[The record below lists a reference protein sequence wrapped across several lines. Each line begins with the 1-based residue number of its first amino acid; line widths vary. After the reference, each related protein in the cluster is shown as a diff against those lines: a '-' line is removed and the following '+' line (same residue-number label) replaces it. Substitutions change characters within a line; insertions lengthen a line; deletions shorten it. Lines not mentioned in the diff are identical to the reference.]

1 MAFNNDLNTKI
12 VATVGPASSS
22 YEKLLELVHNG
33 VSVFRLNFSHGSH
46 DDHLN
51 TIEKITR
58 INREHGLHISILAD
72 LQGPKLRVGQIENNG
87 LKIKEGDILTFTNE
101 KCVGTMEKIFMSYE
115 LFARDVEPGEKVLV
129 DDGKLVLE
137 VVETNKIDSVKLK
150 VLFGS
155 LNC

>member
-1 MAFNNDLNTKI
+1 M
-12 VATVGPASSS
+12 
-22 YEKLLELVHNG
+22 
-33 VSVFRLNFSHGSH
+33 
-46 DDHLN
+46 DHTMTILN

-87 LKIKEGDILTFTNE
+87 LEIKEGDILTFTNE
-101 KCVGTMEKIFMSYE
+101 KCVGTMKKIFMSYE

-137 VVETNKIDSVKLK
+137 VVETNKIDTVKLK
-150 VLFGS
+150 VLFGGILSSNKGVNLPNTKIS
-155 LNC
+155 LPSLT